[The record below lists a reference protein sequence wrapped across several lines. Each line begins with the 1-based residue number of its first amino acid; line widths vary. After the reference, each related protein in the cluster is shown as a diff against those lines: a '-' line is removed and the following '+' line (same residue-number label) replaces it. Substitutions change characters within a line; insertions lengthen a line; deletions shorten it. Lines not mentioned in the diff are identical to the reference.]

1 MGMAEKRAMADLV
14 PVTPERVLQVR
25 LQHDLTQAEL
35 AEWVG
40 VNGST
45 VSRWESGESSP
56 RGKTLARFNEIF
68 RGEHEN
74 NADGQGRRDQDAVVG
89 NQ

>member
-1 MGMAEKRAMADLV
+1 MAEKRAMADLV

-25 LQHDLTQAEL
+25 LQAEL

-74 NADGQGRRDQDAVVG
+74 NADGQGCRDQDAVVG